1 MQFDVVFSP
10 EARDD
15 LKGLYVFIAERSGE
29 ERALAYVERIEV
41 FCRRFST
48 FPQRGMRREDLC
60 LGLRV
65 IGFERRASIAFH
77 VDATSVVIDRI
88 LYGGQNLS
96 AAFDRP

>member
-29 ERALAYVERIEV
+29 ESFVDA
-41 FCRRFST
+41 F
-48 FPQRGMRREDLC
+48 QRSRSVGCAVMIC